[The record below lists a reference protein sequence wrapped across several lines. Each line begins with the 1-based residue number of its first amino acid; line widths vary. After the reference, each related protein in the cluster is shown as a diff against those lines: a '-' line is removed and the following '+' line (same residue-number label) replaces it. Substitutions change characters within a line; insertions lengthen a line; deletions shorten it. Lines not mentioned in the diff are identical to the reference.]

1 MDHAQGERTTFSSAD
16 GMLTEGDLNV
26 SRRRSRWMAEH
37 IDGPTRTL
45 IEQDAQF
52 FLHQSLSTPC
62 LNVLRACEGVC
73 MEDWESRSILD
84 FHGNAVHQVGYRHP
98 RVINAVIKQLET
110 LPFCPRRYTNE
121 PAIALAG
128 KLVELAPG
136 TLSKVLFAPGGA
148 LAMGMAM
155 KLARMATGRFKTI
168 SMWDSFHGASLDT
181 ISIGGEALFR
191 QDIGPLLPGT
201 HHVPPPNTVGCPFD
215 CGNACSLKCAD
226 YLDYVLAKEGDI
238 GAVIAE
244 TVRSTPFFPPRE
256 YWQKVR
262 AACDRHGAL
271 LILDEIPHALG
282 RTGRFF
288 TCEHYDIEPDM
299 IVIGK
304 GLGGGIFPLAAL
316 IAREQLDIAG
326 DRALGHYT
334 HEKSPVGCAAALAT
348 ICVIEEEGLLEHV
361 RSLGAWT
368 LGQLRAMQTRQPA
381 IRRVEGMGLMM
392 GVTVGDGG
400 QSVAL
405 AEDVMY
411 RALASGLN
419 FKLTMGTTIQL
430 MPALTITR
438 EQMQHALNILEMSIA
453 AAANQVTE

>member
-1 MDHAQGERTTFSSAD
+1 MGERTAFSSAD

-62 LNVLRACEGVC
+62 LNVLRACEGAS

-98 RVINAVIKQLET
+98 SVIKAVIKQLET

-121 PAIALAG
+121 PAIALAS
-128 KLVELAPG
+128 KLAELAPG
-136 TLSKVLFAPGGA
+136 TLGKVLFAPGGA

-244 TVRSTPFFPPRE
+244 TVRSTPFFPPHE

-316 IAREQLDIAG
+316 IAREQLNIAG

-348 ICVIEEEGLLEHV
+348 ISVIEEEGLLGHV
-361 RSLGAWT
+361 RDLGAWT
-368 LGQLRAMQTRQPA
+368 LRQLRAMQARQPV
-381 IRRVEGMGLMM
+381 IRRVEGMGLMI

-411 RALASGLN
+411 RALAAGLN

-430 MPALTITR
+430 MPALTITQ
-438 EQMQHALNILEMSIA
+438 EQMQHALNILEISIE
-453 AAANQVTE
+453 AAANQAIE

>member
-1 MDHAQGERTTFSSAD
+1 MCIRDR
-16 GMLTEGDLNV
+16 
-26 SRRRSRWMAEH
+26 
-37 IDGPTRTL
+37 
-45 IEQDAQF
+45 
-52 FLHQSLSTPC
+52 C
-62 LNVLRACEGVC
+62 LG
-73 MEDWESRSILD
+73 IL
-84 FHGNAVHQVGYRHP
+84 G
-98 RVINAVIKQLET
+98 
-110 LPFCPRRYTNE
+110 
-121 PAIALAG
+121 
-128 KLVELAPG
+128 
-136 TLSKVLFAPGGA
+136 KVLFAPGGA

-215 CGNACSLKCAD
+215 CGDACSLKCAD

-316 IAREQLDIAG
+316 IAREQLDLAG

-348 ICVIEEEGLLEHV
+348 ISVIEEEGLLEHV
-361 RSLGAWT
+361 RDLGAWT
-368 LGQLRAMQTRQPA
+368 LGQLRAMQTRQPV
-381 IRRVEGMGLMM
+381 IKRVVGMGLII
-392 GVTVGDGG
+392 GVTVGDGA

-430 MPALTITR
+430 MPALTITQ

-453 AAANQVTE
+453 AAANQVIE

>member
-1 MDHAQGERTTFSSAD
+1 M
-16 GMLTEGDLNV
+16 

-62 LNVLRACEGVC
+62 LNVLRACEGASI
-73 MEDWESRSILD
+73 EDWESRSILD

-98 RVINAVIKQLET
+98 SVIKAVIQQLET

-128 KLVELAPG
+128 KLAELAPG
-136 TLSKVLFAPGGA
+136 TLGKVLFAPGGA

-201 HHVPPPNTVGCPFD
+201 HHVPPPNTADCPFD
-215 CGNACSLKCAD
+215 CGDACSLKCAD
-226 YLDYVLAKEGDI
+226 YLDYVLDKEGDI

-288 TCEHYDIEPDM
+288 TCEHYDMEPDM

-348 ICVIEEEGLLEHV
+348 ISVIEEEGLLEHV
-361 RSLGAWT
+361 RELGDWT
-368 LGQLRAMQTRQPA
+368 LGQLRAMQKRQPV
-381 IRRVEGMGLMM
+381 IRRVEGMGLII
-392 GVTVGDGG
+392 GVTIGDGR

-430 MPALTITR
+430 MPALTITQ
-438 EQMQHALNILEMSIA
+438 EQMQHALDILEMSIA

>member
-1 MDHAQGERTTFSSAD
+1 M
-16 GMLTEGDLNV
+16 
-26 SRRRSRWMAEH
+26 
-37 IDGPTRTL
+37 
-45 IEQDAQF
+45 
-52 FLHQSLSTPC
+52 
-62 LNVLRACEGVC
+62 
-73 MEDWESRSILD
+73 
-84 FHGNAVHQVGYRHP
+84 
-98 RVINAVIKQLET
+98 
-110 LPFCPRRYTNE
+110 
-121 PAIALAG
+121 
-128 KLVELAPG
+128 
-136 TLSKVLFAPGGA
+136 
-148 LAMGMAM
+148 
-155 KLARMATGRFKTI
+155 
-168 SMWDSFHGASLDT
+168 
-181 ISIGGEALFR
+181 
-191 QDIGPLLPGT
+191 
-201 HHVPPPNTVGCPFD
+201 
-215 CGNACSLKCAD
+215 
-226 YLDYVLAKEGDI
+226 
-238 GAVIAE
+238 IAE

-348 ICVIEEEGLLEHV
+348 ISVIEEEGLLEHA
-361 RSLGAWT
+361 RELGAWT
-368 LGQLRAMQTRQPA
+368 LRELRAMQTRLPV
-381 IRRVEGMGLMM
+381 IRRVEGMGLMI

-405 AEDVMY
+405 AEDIMY

-430 MPALTITR
+430 MPALTITH
-438 EQMQHALNILEMSIA
+438 EQMQRALDILETSIA
-453 AAANQVTE
+453 AATNHVIE

>member
-1 MDHAQGERTTFSSAD
+1 MDYAQGERTAVSSAD

-45 IEQDAQF
+45 IEQDAQY

-62 LNVLRACEGVC
+62 LNVLRACEGASI
-73 MEDWESRSILD
+73 EDWESRSILD

-98 RVINAVIKQLET
+98 SVIKAVIQQLET

-128 KLVELAPG
+128 KLAELAPG
-136 TLSKVLFAPGGA
+136 TLGKVLFAPGGA

-201 HHVPPPNTVGCPFD
+201 HHVPPPNTADCPFD
-215 CGNACSLKCAD
+215 CGDACSLKCAD
-226 YLDYVLAKEGDI
+226 YLDYVLDKEGDI

-288 TCEHYDIEPDM
+288 TCEHYDMEPDM

-348 ICVIEEEGLLEHV
+348 ISVIEEEGLLKHV
-361 RSLGAWT
+361 RELGDWT
-368 LGQLRAMQTRQPA
+368 LGQLRAMQKRQPV
-381 IRRVEGMGLMM
+381 IRRVEGMGLII
-392 GVTVGDGG
+392 GVTIGDGR

-430 MPALTITR
+430 MPALTITQ
-438 EQMQHALNILEMSIA
+438 EQMQHALDILEMSIA
-453 AAANQVTE
+453 AAANQVVE

>member
-1 MDHAQGERTTFSSAD
+1 MDHAMGERAAVSSAD

-62 LNVLRACEGVC
+62 LNVLRACEGAS
-73 MEDWESRSILD
+73 MEDWENRSILD

-98 RVINAVIKQLET
+98 SVIKAVIQQLET

-128 KLVELAPG
+128 KLAELAPG
-136 TLSKVLFAPGGA
+136 SLGKVLFAPGGA

-201 HHVPPPNTVGCPFD
+201 HHVPPPNTDGCPFD
-215 CGNACSLKCAD
+215 CGDACSLKCAD

-299 IVIGK
+299 IVVGK

-348 ICVIEEEGLLEHV
+348 IRVIEEEGLLEHA
-361 RSLGAWT
+361 RNLGAWT
-368 LGQLRAMQTRQPA
+368 LGQLREMQSRQPA
-381 IRRVEGMGLMM
+381 IRRVEGMGLMI

-400 QSVAL
+400 QSVTL

-430 MPALTITR
+430 MPALTITQ
-438 EQMQHALNILEMSIA
+438 EQMQHALNILEISIA
-453 AAANQVTE
+453 AAANQVIE